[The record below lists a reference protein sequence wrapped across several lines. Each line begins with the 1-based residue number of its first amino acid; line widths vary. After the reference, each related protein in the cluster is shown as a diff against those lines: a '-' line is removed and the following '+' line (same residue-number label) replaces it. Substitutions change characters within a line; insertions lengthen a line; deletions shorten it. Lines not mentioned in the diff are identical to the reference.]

1 MLTSS
6 SDNGADDLLGS
17 VADTVTALADMLSTI
32 TDVDAT
38 VERICL
44 DAVDSI
50 DDAEA
55 AAVTVV
61 RDGVPATICAT
72 DDAVL
77 AVDGAQYETGEGPC
91 LEAIATRSLVVANAS
106 TPADR
111 WPAFARRSAGSSY
124 RSFLSAP
131 LAIDADYSGAL
142 NLYSR
147 QPDAFSSVD
156 AAAMRIYVSVAVTAL
171 GAARRA
177 AAAQAQVERLL
188 GAMESR
194 AGIEQAKGIVMVM
207 LNVTDEKAFDLIK
220 WRSQETNT
228 AVRVLCRQLLAD
240 VAANPL
246 LDQGVSA
253 EFAKLLMTA
262 HERVANGDYSA

>member
-1 MLTSS
+1 MLNSS

-44 DAVDSI
+44 DAVESI

-61 RDGVPATICAT
+61 RDGKPATICAT
-72 DDAVL
+72 DDAVP
-77 AVDGAQYETGEGPC
+77 AVDEAQYETGEGPC
-91 LEAIATRSLVVANAS
+91 LEAIATQSLVVANGS
-106 TPADR
+106 LPADR
-111 WPAFARRSAGSSY
+111 WPAFTRRAWRSGY
-124 RSFLSAP
+124 RSYLSAP
-131 LAIDADYSGAL
+131 LPIEADCSGAL

-147 QPDAFSSVD
+147 GDEAFSTVD
-156 AAAMRIYVSVAVTAL
+156 AAAVRIYVSVAVTAL
-171 GAARRA
+171 SAARRA
-177 AAAQAQVERLL
+177 AAAHAQAERLL

-194 AGIEQAKGIVMVM
+194 ASIEQAKGIVMVI

-220 WRSQETNT
+220 WRSQETKT

-246 LDQGVSA
+246 LDQSVSA
-253 EFAKLLMTA
+253 EFARLLMTA
-262 HERVANGDYSA
+262 HERVGEDGS

>member
-6 SDNGADDLLGS
+6 SDSGADDLLGS

-61 RDGVPATICAT
+61 RDGVPATICST

-91 LEAIATRSLVVANAS
+91 LEAIATQSLVVANAS
-106 TPADR
+106 TADR
-111 WPAFARRSAGSSY
+111 WPAFARRSADSGY

-142 NLYSR
+142 NLYSS
-147 QPDAFSSVD
+147 QPDAFSTVD

-177 AAAQAQVERLL
+177 SGAQAQVKRLL

-228 AVRVLCRQLLAD
+228 AVRVLCRQLLVD

-253 EFAKLLMTA
+253 EFAKLLMTV
-262 HERVANGDYSA
+262 HERVNGCGA